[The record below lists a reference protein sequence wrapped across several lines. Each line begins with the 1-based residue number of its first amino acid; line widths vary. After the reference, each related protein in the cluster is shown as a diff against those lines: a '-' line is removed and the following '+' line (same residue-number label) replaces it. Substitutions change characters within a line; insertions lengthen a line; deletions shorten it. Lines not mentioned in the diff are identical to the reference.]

1 MKLIYE
7 NTLFAPLRDR
17 YNNLIRKENFENLS
31 FSDRFCEANELMQKL
46 QSSDYYQY
54 RREMDLFSFNSVEG
68 QSQNG
73 NLHVNLATNDYL
85 DFTHHPAIIEA
96 GIEYIMKNGT
106 GSGRVPM
113 LAGTFAIHK
122 QLENRVA
129 AFIGYPGAITFNSGY
144 SANFG
149 LLTSILTSRDVAIL
163 DTHVHASIIDGCSNT
178 NVIYF
183 SHNDCQSLQLALKKA
198 TGYQNKFIVVD
209 GIYSMGGDCAPLKS
223 IIDIARN
230 ANALVMIDE
239 SHAIGVMGNKGKG
252 TQDYFNLVEKADIV
266 TGSLGKALGGIGGYV
281 AGTPGLISLLEL
293 NCRAF
298 IFSASI
304 PPAVAASLDKAFE
317 LLESGDKSFQGLWQ
331 NIIFLKTGLQQI
343 GFDTG
348 HSVSAIIPLRIRDEE
363 KIINL
368 ARILFENKIAV
379 NPVFYP
385 VVPKKASL
393 IRVSVSA
400 GLTPLQM
407 EFALNQLELHGKL
420 LGIL

>member
-96 GIEYIMKNGT
+96 GIEYTRKNGT
-106 GSGRVPM
+106 GSGSVPM

-149 LLTSILTSRDVAIL
+149 LLTSVLTSRDVAIL

-293 NCRAF
+293 TCRAF